1 MKEKTPREFF
11 IILEIPKEFLTSFYI
26 LHSKFKIVC
35 IYTINGDK
43 IILERKKGENK
54 MREIYIYTCF
64 SSWLEEKP
72 DAVINGTV
80 LEKNSRFI
88 ELADENGYTQ
98 ILVLD
103 KLFAVVY

>member
-1 MKEKTPREFF
+1 
-11 IILEIPKEFLTSFYI
+11 
-26 LHSKFKIVC
+26 
-35 IYTINGDK
+35 
-43 IILERKKGENK
+43 
-54 MREIYIYTCF
+54 MREIYIYTTF
-64 SSWLEEKP
+64 SSWLEERP
-72 DAVINGTV
+72 DAVVNGTV